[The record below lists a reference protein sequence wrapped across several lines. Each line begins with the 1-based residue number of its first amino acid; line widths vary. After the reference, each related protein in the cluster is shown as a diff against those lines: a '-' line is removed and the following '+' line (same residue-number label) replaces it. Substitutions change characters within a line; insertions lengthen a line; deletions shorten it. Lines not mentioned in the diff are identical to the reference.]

1 MSRVQ
6 NKDDRR
12 QGMNNKYSDMADN
25 QLIAYAIE
33 YASHWTGE
41 LSELVYALA
50 VRVGVLAGRVKILE
64 KEIDDCK

>member
-1 MSRVQ
+1 
-6 NKDDRR
+6 
-12 QGMNNKYSDMADN
+12 MNNKFSDMADN

-41 LSELVYALA
+41 LSELVYELA
-50 VRVGVLAGRVKILE
+50 VRVGVYAGRVKILE